1 MILGF
6 KILPQGQKLFFFFFL
21 TNSFIAQDSLSFCI
35 FCCNK
40 MPWRK
45 DAGTRY
51 SRNVRW
57 MEGHRHKVLQECLVE
72 ERTPAQGTPGTS
84 NGGALELNKLD
95 LRCMNLEACLWRGLL
110 MVMFTENHVKYRKRR
125 RRCGQLWPFFFF
137 FFERKK

>member
-6 KILPQGQKLFFFFFL
+6 KILPQGQKLFFFL

-35 FCCNK
+35 FCSNK

-57 MEGHRHKVLQECLVE
+57 MEGYRHKVSCVGNVRWMEGHRHKVLQECLVE
-72 ERTPAQGTPGTS
+72 ERTLAQGTPGTS
-84 NGGALELNKLD
+84 NGGAMELNKLD
-95 LRCMNLEACLWRGLL
+95 LWCLNLEACLWRCLL
-110 MVMFTENHVKYRKRR
+110 MVMFTLD
-125 RRCGQLWPFFFF
+125 QTLA
-137 FFERKK
+137 